1 MYVIEDEELFFK
13 QLQRMSKMG
22 NFSSFALLGEVDEK
36 YFTGTVVPAIEKLQ
50 STYMQILDEDK
61 KIKKKLYGKK

>member
-1 MYVIEDEELFFK
+1 
-13 QLQRMSKMG
+13 MSKMG
-22 NFSSFALLGEVDEK
+22 NFSSFALLGEVDEE

-61 KIKKKLYGKK
+61 KIKKKLS